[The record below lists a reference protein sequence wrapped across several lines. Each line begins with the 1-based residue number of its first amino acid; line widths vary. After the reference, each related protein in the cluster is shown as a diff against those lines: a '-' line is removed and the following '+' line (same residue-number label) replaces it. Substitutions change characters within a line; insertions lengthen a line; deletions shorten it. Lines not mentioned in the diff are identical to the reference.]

1 MVTRILMLV
10 VATVLITVS
19 ASILL
24 TTSASPFTN
33 EFERGAAAYQRG
45 DFATA
50 YRLWHAL
57 AVRGNARAQS
67 KLGSLY
73 VNGRG
78 IAQNYVEAVRW
89 YGKAAEQGDIEAQNN
104 LGVLYFN
111 GRGAPEDYVLA
122 YMWFDI
128 AASQGIQ
135 QAGENRDIV
144 AIRMTADQISEARQ
158 WARHWKPKRA
168 DQPT

>member
-1 MVTRILMLV
+1 MLV
-10 VATVLITVS
+10 AAALLITIS
-19 ASILL
+19 ASFVV
-24 TTSASPFTN
+24 TTSAYTFDDT
-33 EFERGAAAYQRG
+33 FERGAAAYQRG
-45 DFATA
+45 NYPAA
-50 YRLWHAL
+50 YKHWHSL
-57 AVRGNARAQS
+57 AERGNARAQS

-73 VNGRG
+73 INGRG
-78 IAQNYVEAVRW
+78 VAQNYVEAVRW

-144 AIRMTADQISEARQ
+144 ARHMTADQIAEARQ
-158 WARHWKPKRA
+158 RTRDWKPKTT
-168 DQPT
+168 DQPV